1 MENKYNKRLSVIIPG
16 YNTPKAWWRRCVQ
29 SVLIACGPNDEVIC
43 VDDGSKNPLSDFWQD
58 VCNGDGRARL
68 LVLKENSGQAT
79 ARNAAL
85 DMAKGEFVTFVDSDD
100 VIMRESY
107 ERCLDVQ
114 CEYSCDIT
122 VYGMRVEWTHDRLY
136 KEDVLPLMDLGVL
149 DGEALGKL
157 VRTRLFDYTCNK
169 VYRRS
174 FLDRNKIRFE
184 PDANPGEDTVFNL
197 KCVLSGATWATVGY
211 IGYVYYRYD
220 GSSLSRYAP
229 DIRRSL
235 EHRTE
240 MWRRCKDKC
249 SGAWGVLGA
258 YGEIGDKSVKVM
270 CWKNLWRRGSPVPF
284 SERWRYLKA
293 NPDVTSYPLA
303 VEFAWSGLYGFLRK
317 HFYFSF
323 IRRRHIKRL
332 FPNCHEVEKGS
343 SYVQ

>member
-58 VCNGDGRARL
+58 VCNGDGRTRL

-114 CEYSCDIT
+114 GEYSCDIT
-122 VYGMRVEWTHDRLY
+122 VYGMRVEWTDDCLY
-136 KEDVLPLMDLGVL
+136 KEDVLPSMNLGAL
-149 DGEALGKL
+149 DGATLGKL
-157 VRTRLFDYTCNK
+157 VNNRLFDYTCNK

-174 FLDRNKIRFE
+174 FLERNRIRFE
-184 PDANPGEDTVFNL
+184 AAANPGEDTVFNL
-197 KCVLSGATWATVGY
+197 KCVLSDATWATVGY
-211 IGYVYYRYD
+211 IGYVYFRYD

-229 DIRRSL
+229 DISNSLNCRS
-235 EHRTE
+235 E

-249 SGAWGVLGA
+249 LHAWDALGT
-258 YGEIGDKSVKVM
+258 YGEIDELSVKAI
-270 CWKNLWRRGSPVPF
+270 CWRNLWRRGSPV
-284 SERWRYLKA
+284 SLRERWRYIIG
-293 NPDVTSYPLA
+293 NPTISKYPPII
-303 VEFAWSGLYGFLRK
+303 EFVWAGLYGFLRK

-332 FPNCHEVEKGS
+332 FPNCREILKGKA
-343 SYVQ
+343 YA